1 LQLAQQKLSHEKY
14 MEETSQYVKELE
26 ADVER
31 LRLQAE
37 RVDKDE
43 DKTSAQT
50 PISKASRWWW

>member
-1 LQLAQQKLSHEKY
+1 